1 MTHSHFQALGS
12 TQAPVNSSHL
22 LSSARPLT
30 LCSHLSGSHHCLA
43 ETGPQPSPQHWLC
56 RWGINPSAM
65 PVPTRSVGKAPGWA
79 APQITVRSL
88 LPSCGLTRL
97 LGSVLLPSTWTAE
110 LLFACQGKDRPKKM
124 CQGPKPVQPERRCDR
139 RWDRTHLCAR
149 GSVQAQRWKRRRKGI
164 TSPASPGRSSKRAC
178 CSWRDSCG
186 QDCPWHISRR

>member
-12 TQAPVNSSHL
+12 TQAPVNSFHL

-43 ETGPQPSPQHWLC
+43 ETGPQPSPHHWLC

-110 LLFACQGKDRPKKM
+110 LLFACQGKDRPKKT
-124 CQGPKPVQPERRCDR
+124 CQGPNQCS
-139 RWDRTHLCAR
+139 LR
-149 GSVQAQRWKRRRKGI
+149 GGATGGGTGLTFVREAVCRLS
-164 TSPASPGRSSKRAC
+164 TGREEEKA
-178 CSWRDSCG
+178 
-186 QDCPWHISRR
+186 